1 MVMVAR
7 AILAKVPLMRTI
19 SSRQNPLVHQF
30 RDAAAGR
37 REGAPL
43 VLLDGPHLVATAL
56 DAHLPIPV
64 AAVMDAELDDPEFA
78 DLVARL
84 EARGTD
90 VAVVTS
96 NLMAVM
102 SPVRTPSGLIAL
114 AERRLTDQ
122 HAILDV
128 PSALVLVAADVQD
141 PGNLGALVR
150 AAEAASASG
159 VIASGLSADPLSWKA
174 MRGSMGSALRLPVA
188 SALDTRELVTAAQA
202 AGLQTVAAVPRAGV
216 PPDAIDWRRPTALLL
231 GGEGPG
237 LPLAVIEAAGAC
249 VTVPMAAPV
258 ESLNVSVAGALLL
271 YAARQQRVSA
281 R

>member
-1 MVMVAR
+1 
-7 AILAKVPLMRTI
+7 MRTI

-30 RDAAAGR
+30 RDAATGRTAGTS
-37 REGAPL
+37 L

-56 DAHLPIPV
+56 DAALPMPV

-84 EARGTD
+84 EACGAD

-96 NLMAVM
+96 NLMAAM
-102 SPVRTPSGLIAL
+102 SPVRTPSGIIAL
-114 AERRLTDQ
+114 AECRLADATSLL
-122 HAILDV
+122 AA

-150 AAEAASASG
+150 AAEAASATG

-188 SALDTRELVTAAQA
+188 SALDTRDLVTAAQA
-202 AGLQTVAAVPRAGV
+202 AGLQTIAAVPRDGAA
-216 PPDAIDWRRPTALLL
+216 PDAIDWRRPTMLLI

-237 LPLAVIEAAGAC
+237 LPLGVIDAAGLC

-271 YAARQQRVSA
+271 YAARQQRVSV

>member
-1 MVMVAR
+1 
-7 AILAKVPLMRTI
+7 MRTI

-30 RDAAAGR
+30 RDAATGRTAGTS
-37 REGAPL
+37 L

-56 DAHLPIPV
+56 DAALPMPV

-84 EARGTD
+84 EACGAD

-96 NLMAVM
+96 NLMAAM
-102 SPVRTPSGLIAL
+102 SPVRTPYGIIAL
-114 AERRLTDQ
+114 AERRLADATSLL
-122 HAILDV
+122 AA

-150 AAEAASASG
+150 AAEAASATG

-188 SALDTRELVTAAQA
+188 SALDTRDLVTAAQA
-202 AGLQTVAAVPRAGV
+202 AGLQTIAAVPRDGV
-216 PPDAIDWRRPTALLL
+216 DPDAIDWRRPTMLLI

-237 LPLAVIEAAGAC
+237 LPLGVIEAAGLC

-271 YAARQQRVSA
+271 YAARQQRVSV